1 MGIQGSI
8 WYLELNMWMYDNENY
23 FILDATL
30 RGLLNDHQETARY
43 HVPQQ
48 HGFTMPTYLDAKTGI
63 TGLSRLGC

>member
-1 MGIQGSI
+1 
-8 WYLELNMWMYDNENY
+8 MWMYDNENY